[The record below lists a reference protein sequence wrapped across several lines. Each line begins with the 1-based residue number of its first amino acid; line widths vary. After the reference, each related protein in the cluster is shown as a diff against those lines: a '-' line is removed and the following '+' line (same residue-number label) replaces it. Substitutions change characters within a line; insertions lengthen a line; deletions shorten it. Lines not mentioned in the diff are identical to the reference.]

1 MDDLTKC
8 LYQFVREKQMGNLTE
23 DAEYEEAALS
33 VELQA
38 ERVSA
43 YLNAEQR
50 KELYWLM
57 DAVAFRDSI
66 ENEYVFQAAL
76 SLARELSGLVRI
88 WGENYPPSRSFSFT
102 PSRAGTMTRNRAP
115 LPMPWTRVPK
125 NWGIKAAIVP
135 AIAQPARA

>member
-1 MDDLTKC
+1 
-8 LYQFVREKQMGNLTE
+8 MGNLTE

-88 WGENYPPSRSFSFT
+88 
-102 PSRAGTMTRNRAP
+102 
-115 LPMPWTRVPK
+115 
-125 NWGIKAAIVP
+125 
-135 AIAQPARA
+135 

>member
-66 ENEYVFQAAL
+66 ENEYAFQAAL

-88 WGENYPPSRSFSFT
+88 
-102 PSRAGTMTRNRAP
+102 
-115 LPMPWTRVPK
+115 
-125 NWGIKAAIVP
+125 
-135 AIAQPARA
+135 